1 MATIRKEH
9 KDFMDV
15 FNGIAPSKHRYTVF
29 TDFVTMMAISLHN
42 AIVKDEKLEAEYMRC
57 IQGYKREDQLQFP
70 KLLAIFVDISEGEPY
85 DHFGQLFMELGFSED
100 RKGQFFTPPELAE
113 MMARMTFI
121 GIQEKL
127 TQKAF
132 VTLSEPA
139 CGAGSMLLASVKV
152 LMQAGY
158 NPANVVWIQA
168 VDIDRVSALMC
179 YVQLTLWHVPA
190 EVIVGNALTLEYREH
205 WFTPSHYL
213 GGWKQKLAW
222 RKMIEHLHDLEELR
236 PSATDTAS
244 PPLLVEAIHAPQS
257 EETVGVVHP
266 ATITDMPL
274 SVHPRRNVKVNPQ
287 FGFDF

>member
-1 MATIRKEH
+1 MATIH
-9 KDFMDV
+9 KDFLDV

-85 DHFGQLFMELGFSED
+85 DHFGQLFMALGFSED
-100 RKGQFFTPPELAE
+100 RKGQFFTPPEIAE
-113 MMARMTFI
+113 MMVRMTFI
-121 GIQEKL
+121 DIQEKL

-152 LMQAGY
+152 LIQAGY
-158 NPANVVWIQA
+158 NPANVLWIQA
-168 VDIDRVSALMC
+168 IDIDRVSALMC
-179 YVQLTLWHVPA
+179 YIQLTLWHVPA
-190 EVIVGNALTLEYREH
+190 EVIVGDALTLEYREH
-205 WFTPSHYL
+205 WFTASHYL
-213 GGWKQKLAW
+213 GGWKQKLVW
-222 RKMIEHLHDLEELR
+222 RKMIEHLRDLEETR
-236 PSATDTAS
+236 PSSVDPAS
-244 PPLLVEAIHAPQS
+244 SPLLVDVIPASQS

-266 ATITDMPL
+266 ATIADMPL
-274 SVHPRRNVKVNPQ
+274 SVQPRRNVKVNPQ

>member
-1 MATIRKEH
+1 MGAIH
-9 KDFMDV
+9 KDFLDV

-70 KLLAIFVDISEGEPY
+70 KLLAVFVDISEGEPY

-100 RKGQFFTPPELAE
+100 RKGQFFTPPELSEAI
-113 MMARMTFI
+113 AKLTFT
-121 GIQEKL
+121 GIEEKL
-127 TQKAF
+127 AEKAF

-152 LMQAGY
+152 LLQAGY
-158 NPANVVWIQA
+158 NPANVVWVQA

-179 YVQLTLWHVPA
+179 YIQLTLWHVPA

-213 GGWKQKLAW
+213 GGWREKLAMQ
-222 RKMIEHLHDLEELR
+222 KMIKHFCELEALPQLATSTEPTALLIETMPTQQPEEPIGIAHSVAIADVSSSTN
-236 PSATDTAS
+236 PS
-244 PPLLVEAIHAPQS
+244 
-257 EETVGVVHP
+257 
-266 ATITDMPL
+266 
-274 SVHPRRNVKVNPQ
+274 RNVKVNPQ

>member
-1 MATIRKEH
+1 MATIRKGH
-9 KDFMDV
+9 KDFLDV
-15 FNGIAPSKHRYTVF
+15 FNDIAPSKHRYTVF

-113 MMARMTFI
+113 MMAMMTLTSMEAKLSQKTFI
-121 GIQEKL
+121 
-127 TQKAF
+127 TM
-132 VTLSEPA
+132 SEPA

-222 RKMIEHLHDLEELR
+222 RKMIEHLYDLEGLR
-236 PSATDTAS
+236 PSGTDTAS
-244 PPLLVEAIHAPQS
+244 PPLLVEAIPAPQS
-257 EETVGVVHP
+257 EEIVGIVHQ
-266 ATITDMPL
+266 AAIADMPL
-274 SVHPRRNVKVNPQ
+274 SVQPSRNVKVSPQ
-287 FGFDF
+287 IGFDF

>member
-1 MATIRKEH
+1 MATIH
-9 KDFMDV
+9 KDFLDV

-85 DHFGQLFMELGFSED
+85 DHFGQLFMALGFSED
-100 RKGQFFTPPELAE
+100 RKGQFFTPPEIAE
-113 MMARMTFI
+113 MMVRMTFI
-121 GIQEKL
+121 DIQEKL

-152 LMQAGY
+152 LIQAGY
-158 NPANVVWIQA
+158 NPANVLWIQA
-168 VDIDRVSALMC
+168 IDIDRVSALMC
-179 YVQLTLWHVPA
+179 YIQLTLWHVPA
-190 EVIVGNALTLEYREH
+190 EVIVGDALTLEYREH
-205 WFTPSHYL
+205 WFTASHYL
-213 GGWKQKLAW
+213 GGWKQKLVW
-222 RKMIEHLHDLEELR
+222 RKMIEHLRDLEEIKQS
-236 PSATDTAS
+236 PVDPAS
-244 PPLLVEAIHAPQS
+244 SPLLIDVIPILQT
-257 EETVGVVHP
+257 EELVGIVHP
-266 ATITDMPL
+266 AAIADMSPVL
-274 SVHPRRNVKVNPQ
+274 KSSRNVKVNPQ

>member
-1 MATIRKEH
+1 MAIIRKEH

-42 AIVKDEKLEAEYMRC
+42 AIVKDKKLEAEYMRC

-127 TQKAF
+127 TQKTF

-222 RKMIEHLHDLEELR
+222 RKMIEHLHDLEGLR
-236 PSATDTAS
+236 PSATDTAP
-244 PPLLVEAIHAPQS
+244 PPLLVEAIPAPQS
-257 EETVGVVHP
+257 EETVGIVHQ
-266 ATITDMPL
+266 AAIADMPL
-274 SVHPRRNVKVNPQ
+274 SVQSRRNVKVSPQ
-287 FGFDF
+287 IGFDF

>member
-1 MATIRKEH
+1 
-9 KDFMDV
+9 
-15 FNGIAPSKHRYTVF
+15 
-29 TDFVTMMAISLHN
+29 
-42 AIVKDEKLEAEYMRC
+42 
-57 IQGYKREDQLQFP
+57 
-70 KLLAIFVDISEGEPY
+70 
-85 DHFGQLFMELGFSED
+85 
-100 RKGQFFTPPELAE
+100 
-113 MMARMTFI
+113 
-121 GIQEKL
+121 
-127 TQKAF
+127 
-132 VTLSEPA
+132 
-139 CGAGSMLLASVKV
+139 MLLASVKV

-168 VDIDRVSALMC
+168 VDIDRVSVLMC

>member
-1 MATIRKEH
+1 MTTTRKVH
-9 KDFMDV
+9 KDFLDV

-42 AIVKDEKLEAEYMRC
+42 AIVKNEKLEAEYMRC

-127 TQKAF
+127 TQRAF
-132 VTLSEPA
+132 VTLTEPA

-179 YVQLTLWHVPA
+179 YIQLTLWHVPA

-222 RKMIEHLHDLEELR
+222 RKMIEHLHDLEALR
-236 PSATDTAS
+236 PSATDAAS
-244 PPLLVEAIHAPQS
+244 PPLLVEAIPAPQS
-257 EETVGVVHP
+257 EETIGIVHQ
-266 ATITDMPL
+266 ATIADMPL
-274 SVHPRRNVKVNPQ
+274 SVQPRRKVKVNPQ
-287 FGFDF
+287 IGFDF